1 MLSVAANNEG
11 EEKGMAMAVA
21 SSIIC
26 HLVNP
31 QPALGSSLLGEC
43 RGAASSATRDRAYC
57 GHPLVTTSGSLLPV
71 WIEASLGEGRGCG
84 AWEIEGRGSTAK
96 EHIAGDG
103 LMEGVGMPTNSS
115 SSSERKY
122 EKFPLALISS
132 SDTPYACHMLVRS
145 PRHATSSS
153 PLRYQFAESA
163 AEKPRF
169 KNEVL
174 LPLRL
179 AVPTRRHP
187 CYRCRRGLPRRRR
200 HCFRSVDRHAHMC
213 RGCASLPLKPQPR
226 LGVGAGGGGYV
237 YNNERR

>member
-57 GHPLVTTSGSLLPV
+57 GHPLVTTSGSLSPV

-103 LMEGVGMPTNSS
+103 LMEGVGMPT
-115 SSSERKY
+115 K
-122 EKFPLALISS
+122 
-132 SDTPYACHMLVRS
+132 
-145 PRHATSSS
+145 
-153 PLRYQFAESA
+153 
-163 AEKPRF
+163 
-169 KNEVL
+169 
-174 LPLRL
+174 
-179 AVPTRRHP
+179 
-187 CYRCRRGLPRRRR
+187 
-200 HCFRSVDRHAHMC
+200 
-213 RGCASLPLKPQPR
+213 
-226 LGVGAGGGGYV
+226 
-237 YNNERR
+237 

>member
-1 MLSVAANNEG
+1 MLQNLGHATTVMFSIHLSLHPHIHIG
-11 EEKGMAMAVA
+11 PTCQIHQLHF
-21 SSIIC
+21 SSY
-26 HLVNP
+26 
-31 QPALGSSLLGEC
+31 LLLFF
-43 RGAASSATRDRAYC
+43 
-57 GHPLVTTSGSLLPV
+57 PLS
-71 WIEASLGEGRGCG
+71 
-84 AWEIEGRGSTAK
+84 
-96 EHIAGDG
+96 
-103 LMEGVGMPTNSS
+103 SS

-200 HCFRSVDRHAHMC
+200 HCFRSVDRHAHV
-213 RGCASLPLKPQPR
+213 RGLSPD
-226 LGVGAGGGGYV
+226 
-237 YNNERR
+237 